1 MTNKQPLNQIAKLD
15 KESQRELDAMRN
27 PVKSLKPLVPGYI
40 VTKKEIEPIS
50 PAKTANL
57 TEKEKRNQNMV

>member
-1 MTNKQPLNQIAKLD
+1 
-15 KESQRELDAMRN
+15 MRN